1 LDEQIGSSR
10 NAFPLDRNLPE
21 TILKTGSFSHMH
33 PDTKQKT
40 TQHPDGNYIALV
52 GQPNV
57 GKSVIFH
64 ALTGRY
70 VTVANYPGTTV
81 ELTRGA
87 AREIPDATVIDTPGV
102 ITLPPHTEDEFV
114 TAKVLLNEP
123 LRAIVQVGD
132 AKNLRRTLML
142 TIQLAEMGIPM
153 ALALNMMDEAAVRG
167 VSIDHT
173 MIEEQMEL
181 PVIPTVAI
189 HGEGIEDLIDEIRKA
204 SPHLFHLEYPE
215 PLEGTIGQI
224 EHLLPTC
231 PISKRAMA
239 LLWISNDP
247 VVHAWLE
254 EYIETETLAELKR
267 MNEVLKSSLDEA
279 PSTIIFH
286 TRFDYVDR
294 LTKLAQK
301 ETGSG
306 WQSFAA
312 TLGQLSIHPLWG
324 MIILALILYGMYW
337 FVGIFGAGTLV
348 GLLEEKLFGQIINP
362 WVTDT
367 LNRLIPFTFVN
378 DLLVG
383 EYGLW
388 SMGMTYALALI
399 LPIVTTFFLA
409 FSILEDSGYLPRL
422 AVLTNRL
429 FRTIGLNGKAV
440 LPMILGLGC
449 VTMATLTT
457 RVLETKRDRLLVIL
471 LLALAVP
478 CSAQLGVVM
487 GMLAS
492 VSFTATLIWM
502 MVVLGVLLLVGWIA
516 AKVIPGE
523 RTSLLLEL
531 PPIRWP
537 MVSSVLMKTLVRLE
551 WYTKEVVPLFLLG
564 AAIMFA
570 LDKIGLLDTMTHFGE
585 PLVKGWLGLPPEASS
600 AFLLGFM
607 RRDFGATNL
616 FLMASNG
623 LLSPSQVVV
632 SMVTITLFVPC
643 IAALLMIAKSR
654 GWRTM
659 FAMVAVIFPLAFLV
673 GGLLNLILQAIG
685 CGS

>member
-1 LDEQIGSSR
+1 MQRAVKEID
-10 NAFPLDRNLPE
+10 
-21 TILKTGSFSHMH
+21 
-33 PDTKQKT
+33 KQH
-40 TQHPDGNYIALV
+40 QNGNCIALV

-57 GKSVIFH
+57 GKSVIFQ

-81 ELTRGA
+81 ELSKGT
-87 AREIPDATVIDTPGV
+87 AREISDATVIDTPGV
-102 ITLPPHTEDEFV
+102 ISLPPHTEDEFV
-114 TAKVLLNEP
+114 TANVLLNEP
-123 LRAIVQVGD
+123 LRAILQVGD

-142 TIQLAEMGIPM
+142 TIQLAEMGIP
-153 ALALNMMDEAAVRG
+153 LTVALNMMDEATERG
-167 VSIDHT
+167 VIIDHEL
-173 MIEEQMEL
+173 IETQMDV
-181 PVIPTVAI
+181 PIIPTVAI
-189 HGEGIEDLIDEIRKA
+189 HGEGIEELTIETRTA
-204 SPHLFHLEYPE
+204 SPHPFHIEYP
-215 PLEGTIGQI
+215 QI
-224 EHLLPTC
+224 IEQNIDKIVNLLPQC

-239 LLWISNDP
+239 LLWISDDP
-247 VVHAWLE
+247 VVQIWLE
-254 EYIETETLAELKR
+254 EHIDPGTYAELR
-267 MNEVLKSSLDEA
+267 RLLEQLKASLEEA
-279 PSTIIFH
+279 PSTIIFR
-286 TRFDYVDR
+286 TRFEYVDR
-294 LTKLAQK
+294 LTKLAQR

-306 WQSFAA
+306 WQSFAG

-324 MIILALILYGMYW
+324 TLILIVILFGMYW
-337 FVGIFGAGTLV
+337 FVGVFGAGTLV

-367 LNRLIPFTFVN
+367 LTRLIPFPFFT
-378 DLLVG
+378 DLLTG

-388 SMGMTYALALI
+388 TMGMTYALALI

-409 FSILEDSGYLPRL
+409 FSVLEDSGYLPRL

-440 LPMILGLGC
+440 LPMVLGLGC

-502 MVVLGVLLLVGWIA
+502 MVVLGVLLVVGWIA
-516 AKVIPGE
+516 SRILPGE

-537 MVSSVLMKTLVRLE
+537 MFSSVITKTLVRLE

-570 LDKIGLLDTMTHFGE
+570 MDKIGFLTFLTQLGE
-585 PLVKGWLGLPPEASS
+585 PLVKGWLGLPPEASM

-616 FLMASNG
+616 FLMASDG
-623 LLSPSQVVV
+623 LLSPQQVVV

-659 FAMVAVIFPLAFLV
+659 LAMVAVIFPLAFFV

-685 CGS
+685 WGT

>member
-1 LDEQIGSSR
+1 MQ
-10 NAFPLDRNLPE
+10 
-21 TILKTGSFSHMH
+21 
-33 PDTKQKT
+33 PDSKQKVS
-40 TQHPDGNYIALV
+40 QHPDGNYIALV

-57 GKSVIFH
+57 GKSVIFQ

-70 VTVANYPGTTV
+70 VAVANYPGTTV

-142 TIQLAEMGIPM
+142 TIQLAEMGVPM

-167 VSIDHT
+167 VTIDHS
-173 MIEEQMEL
+173 MLEEQMEL
-181 PVIPTVAI
+181 PVVPTVAI

-204 SPHLFHLEYPE
+204 SPHPFHLEYPE
-215 PLEGTIGQI
+215 PLEETIAEI
-224 EHLLPTC
+224 ECLLPPC

-247 VVHAWLE
+247 VVQTWFE
-254 EYIETETLAELKR
+254 EHLGTETLAEFNR
-267 MNEVLKSSLDEA
+267 MKEVLKTLLDEA

-294 LTKLAQK
+294 LTRLAQK

-306 WQSFAA
+306 WRSFAA

-348 GLLEEKLFGQIINP
+348 GILEEKLFGQIINP

-367 LNRLIPFTFVN
+367 LNRLIPVTFIS

-388 SMGMTYALALI
+388 TMGMTYALALI

-492 VSFTATLIWM
+492 VSFTATLIWL

-537 MVSSVLMKTLVRLE
+537 MVSSVITKTLVRLE

-570 LDKIGLLDTMTHFGE
+570 LDKTGLLESLTHFGE

-643 IAALLMIAKSR
+643 VAALLMIAKSR

-659 FAMVAVIFPLAFLV
+659 LAMVAVIFPLAFFV
-673 GGLLNLILQAIG
+673 GGLLKLVLQAIG
-685 CGS
+685 WGT

>member
-1 LDEQIGSSR
+1 MQSTVQERI
-10 NAFPLDRNLPE
+10 NLH
-21 TILKTGSFSHMH
+21 KNG
-33 PDTKQKT
+33 
-40 TQHPDGNYIALV
+40 GCIALV

-57 GKSVIFH
+57 GKSVIFQ
-64 ALTGRY
+64 ALTGHY
-70 VTVANYPGTTV
+70 VTVSNYPGTTV

-87 AREIPDATVIDTPGV
+87 ARDIPNTTVIDTPGV

-114 TAKVLLNEP
+114 TAKVLLHEP
-123 LRAIVQVGD
+123 LRAILQVGD

-142 TIQLAEMGIPM
+142 AIQLAEMGLPM
-153 ALALNMMDEAAVRG
+153 ALALNMMDEAAKRG
-167 VSIDHT
+167 ISIDHG
-173 MIEEQMEL
+173 MIEEQMQIR
-181 PVIPTVAI
+181 VVPTVAI
-189 HGEGIEDLIDEIRKA
+189 HGEGIQELTQETSEA
-204 SPHLFHLEYPE
+204 SAHSFHLQYPE
-215 PLEGTIGQI
+215 ILERTIEQI
-224 EHLLPTC
+224 EAILPPC
-231 PISKRAMA
+231 PISKRSMA
-239 LLWISNDP
+239 LLWVSDDP
-247 VVHAWLE
+247 VVLAWLKDHVE
-254 EYIETETLAELKR
+254 PEILSKLHKV
-267 MNEVLKSSLDEA
+267 NEGLKSSLNEA
-279 PSTIIFH
+279 PSTIIFR

-294 LTKLAQK
+294 LTKIVQK
-301 ETGSG
+301 ETGAG
-306 WQSFAA
+306 WKSFAA

-324 MIILALILYGMYW
+324 MIILVFVLYGMYW
-337 FVGIFGAGTLV
+337 FVGVFGAGILV

-367 LNRLIPFTFVN
+367 ITRLIPIPLIS
-378 DLLVG
+378 DLFVG
-383 EYGLW
+383 EFGLW
-388 SMGMTYALALI
+388 TMGMTYALALI

-409 FSILEDSGYLPRL
+409 FSLLEDSGYLPRL

-429 FRTIGLNGKAV
+429 FRRIGLNGKAV
-440 LPMILGLGC
+440 LPMVLGLGC

-502 MVVLGVLLLVGWIA
+502 IVVLGVLLAVGWIA

-537 MVSSVLMKTLVRLE
+537 MLSGVLTKTLVRLE

-570 LDKIGLLDTMTHFGE
+570 MDKTGLLAILTQIGE
-585 PLVKGWLGLPPEASS
+585 PLVKGWLGLPPEASQ

-616 FLMASNG
+616 FRMASNG
-623 LLSPSQVVV
+623 LLSSSQVVV

-659 FAMVAVIFPLAFLV
+659 LAMIAVIFPLAFLV
-673 GGLLNLILQAIG
+673 GGLLNQVLRLIGWGL
-685 CGS
+685 

>member
-1 LDEQIGSSR
+1 MQSESQEKDI
-10 NAFPLDRNLPE
+10 
-21 TILKTGSFSHMH
+21 SH
-33 PDTKQKT
+33 K
-40 TQHPDGNYIALV
+40 DGKYIALV

-87 AREIPDATVIDTPGV
+87 ARAIPGATIIDTPGV
-102 ITLPPHTEDEFV
+102 ITLPPHTEDEYV

-123 LRAIVQVGD
+123 LSTIIQVGD
-132 AKNLRRTLML
+132 AKNLRRTLLL
-142 TIQLAEMGIPM
+142 TLQLAEMGVPM
-153 ALALNMMDEAAVRG
+153 ALALNMMDEASDRG
-167 VSIDHT
+167 VSINHE
-173 MIEEQMEL
+173 MIEEQIKV

-189 HGEGIEDLIDEIRKA
+189 HGEGIDHLVQETQNA
-204 SPHLFHLEYPE
+204 TPHPFHLQYPE
-215 PLEGTIGQI
+215 TLEIALNKI
-224 EHLLPTC
+224 ESMIPSS
-231 PISKRAMA
+231 PISSRAIA
-239 LLWISNDP
+239 LLWLSDDP
-247 VVHAWLE
+247 VTHNWLE
-254 EYIETETLAELKR
+254 QHTDEETLQEL
-267 MNEVLKSSLDEA
+267 LKERQSLKDALDEA
-279 PSTIIFH
+279 PSTIIYR
-286 TRFDYVDR
+286 TRFETIDR
-294 LTKLAQK
+294 LIRLAQR
-301 ETGSG
+301 ETGTG

-337 FVGIFGAGTLV
+337 FVGVFGAGTLV

-362 WVTDT
+362 WLTDT
-367 LNRLIPFTFVN
+367 LTRLIPVPFFTN
-378 DLLVG
+378 LLVG

-388 SMGMTYALALI
+388 TLGMTYALALI

-440 LPMILGLGC
+440 LPMVLGLGC

-502 MVVLGVLLLVGWIA
+502 GVVLGVLLVVGWIA

-537 MVSSVLMKTLVRLE
+537 MISSVLTKTLVRLE

-564 AAIMFA
+564 AAIMFIM
-570 LDKIGLLDTMTHFGE
+570 DKIGLLTILMQLGE
-585 PLVKGWLGLPPEASS
+585 PVVNDWLGLPPEASS

-607 RRDFGATNL
+607 RRDFGATSL
-616 FLMASNG
+616 FLMASKG
-623 LLSPSQVVV
+623 LLSPIQVVV

-643 IAALLMIAKSR
+643 VAALLMIAKSR

-659 FAMVAVIFPLAFLV
+659 LAMVAVVFPLAFLV
-673 GGLLNLILQAIG
+673 GGLLNLTLRAIG
-685 CGS
+685 WGL

>member
-1 LDEQIGSSR
+1 MQS
-10 NAFPLDRNLPE
+10 NAKEKMVHHR
-21 TILKTGSFSHMH
+21 
-33 PDTKQKT
+33 
-40 TQHPDGNYIALV
+40 DGKCIALV

-57 GKSVIFH
+57 GKSVIFQ

-87 AREIPDATVIDTPGV
+87 ARDIPGATVIDTPGV

-114 TAKVLLNEP
+114 TANVLLNEP
-123 LRAIVQVGD
+123 LSVIVQVGD

-142 TIQLAEMGIPM
+142 TIQLAEMGVPM
-153 ALALNMMDEAAVRG
+153 ALALNMMDEAVERG
-167 VSIDHT
+167 VSIDHG
-173 MIEEQMEL
+173 MIEEQMDV

-189 HGEGIEDLIDEIRKA
+189 HGEGIEELIEETRKA
-204 SPHLFHLEYPE
+204 SPHPFHLQYPIKIE
-215 PLEGTIGQI
+215 RSLEQI
-224 EHLLPTC
+224 EILLPPC
-231 PISKRAMA
+231 PISKRAIA
-239 LLWISNDP
+239 LLWMSDDP
-247 VVHAWLE
+247 VVQAWLE
-254 EYIETETLAELKR
+254 EHAEPEILQKLHRKNELLK
-267 MNEVLKSSLDEA
+267 ESFEEA
-279 PSTIIFH
+279 PSTVIYR

-294 LTKLAQK
+294 LTKLVQR
-301 ETGSG
+301 ETGSD
-306 WQSFAA
+306 WQSLAA
-312 TLGQLSIHPLWG
+312 TLGKLSIHPLWG
-324 MIILALILYGMYW
+324 MIILAFILYGMYW
-337 FVGIFGAGTLV
+337 FVGVFSAGTLV

-362 WVTDT
+362 WVTNT
-367 LNRLIPFTFVN
+367 LARFIPVPFIS

-399 LPIVTTFFLA
+399 LPIVTTFFIA

-429 FRTIGLNGKAV
+429 FRIIGLNGKAV
-440 LPMILGLGC
+440 LPMVLGLGC

-492 VSFTATLIWM
+492 VSLTATLIWA

-516 AKVIPGE
+516 AKVVPGE

-537 MVSSVLMKTLVRLE
+537 MLSSVLTKTLVRLE

-564 AAIMFA
+564 AAIMFTM
-570 LDKIGLLDTMTHFGE
+570 DKVGLLTFLTDLGE
-585 PLVKGWLGLPPEASS
+585 PLVKGWLGLPPEASA

-607 RRDFGATNL
+607 RRDFGATSL
-616 FLMASNG
+616 FLMSSNG
-623 LLSPSQVVV
+623 LLNPSQVVV

-659 FAMVAVIFPLAFLV
+659 LAMVAVIFPLAFIV
-673 GGLLNLILQAIG
+673 GGLLNLTLQAMG
-685 CGS
+685 WGS

>member
-1 LDEQIGSSR
+1 MQSNIQE
-10 NAFPLDRNLPE
+10 NLVHH
-21 TILKTGSFSHMH
+21 INGKC
-33 PDTKQKT
+33 
-40 TQHPDGNYIALV
+40 IILV

-57 GKSVIFH
+57 GKSVIFKE
-64 ALTGRY
+64 LTGHY

-87 AREIPDATVIDTPGV
+87 AREIPDTTVIDTPGV

-114 TAKVLLNEP
+114 TAQVLLNES
-123 LRAIVQVGD
+123 LRAIIQVGD

-142 TIQLAEMGIPM
+142 TIQLAEMGVPM
-153 ALALNMMDEAAVRG
+153 ALALNMMDEASERG
-167 VSIDHT
+167 VSIDHG
-173 MIEEQMEL
+173 MIEEQMDV

-189 HGEGIEDLIDEIRKA
+189 HGEGIEELIQEIRKA
-204 SPHLFHLEYPE
+204 SPHPFHLQYPAI
-215 PLEGTIGQI
+215 LERFLEQI
-224 EHLLPTC
+224 EVLLPEC
-231 PISKRAMA
+231 PISKRAFA
-239 LLWISNDP
+239 LLMMSEDP
-247 VVHAWLE
+247 VVQAWLE
-254 EYIETETLAELKR
+254 EHAEPEILQQLYGKIELLKDSLE
-267 MNEVLKSSLDEA
+267 EV
-279 PSTIIFH
+279 PSTIIYR

-294 LTKLAQK
+294 LTKLVQR
-301 ETGSG
+301 ETGSS
-306 WQSFAA
+306 WQSLAA

-324 MIILALILYGMYW
+324 MIILVLILYGMYW

-348 GLLEEKLFGQIINP
+348 GFLEERVFGQIINP
-362 WVTDT
+362 WISNT
-367 LNRLIPFTFVN
+367 LTRFIPVPFIS

-388 SMGMTYALALI
+388 TMGMTYALALI
-399 LPIVTTFFLA
+399 LPIVSTFFLA

-429 FRTIGLNGKAV
+429 FRIIGLNGKAV
-440 LPMILGLGC
+440 LPMVLGLGC

-492 VSFTATLIWM
+492 ISFTATLIWIA
-502 MVVLGVLLLVGWIA
+502 VILGVLLLVGWLA
-516 AKVIPGE
+516 SKVIPGE

-537 MVSSVLMKTLVRLE
+537 MLSSVLTKTLVRLE

-570 LDKIGLLDTMTHFGE
+570 MDKTGLLTFLTELGE
-585 PLVKGWLGLPPEASS
+585 PLVKGWLGLPPEASA

-607 RRDFGATNL
+607 RRDFGATSL
-616 FLMASNG
+616 FLMASKG
-623 LLSPSQVVV
+623 LLNPSQVVV
-632 SMVTITLFVPC
+632 SMVTITLFIPC

-659 FAMVAVIFPLAFLV
+659 LAMVAVIFPLAFFV
-673 GGLLNLILQAIG
+673 GGLLRIALQAIG
-685 CGS
+685 WGL

>member
-1 LDEQIGSSR
+1 MQPTPQEKL
-10 NAFPLDRNLPE
+10 A
-21 TILKTGSFSHMH
+21 T
-33 PDTKQKT
+33 QK
-40 TQHPDGNYIALV
+40 NEKYIALV

-81 ELTRGA
+81 ELTRGT
-87 AREIPDATVIDTPGV
+87 ARAIPGATIIDTPGV

-123 LRAIVQVGD
+123 LNAIVQVGD

-142 TIQLAEMGIPM
+142 TLQLAEMGVPL
-153 ALALNMMDEAAVRG
+153 ALALNMMDEATERG
-167 VSIDHT
+167 ISIDHR
-173 MIEEQMEL
+173 MIEDQIKV

-189 HGEGIEDLIDEIRKA
+189 HGEGIEALIEETQSA
-204 SPHLFHLEYPE
+204 SSHLFHLQYPAI
-215 PLEGTIGQI
+215 LERTIKQI
-224 EHLLPTC
+224 ETLIPSSF
-231 PISKRAMA
+231 ISPRAIA
-239 LLWISNDP
+239 LLWLSDDP
-247 VVHAWLE
+247 VIQVWLE
-254 EYIETETLAELKR
+254 QHTDEETLQKLFQKREDLK
-267 MNEVLKSSLDEA
+267 NSLDEA
-279 PSTIIFH
+279 PSTIIYR

-294 LTKLAQK
+294 MTKLVQR
-301 ETGSG
+301 ETGVG

-312 TLGQLSIHPLWG
+312 TIGQLSMHPLWG
-324 MIILALILYGMYW
+324 MVILTAILTGLYW
-337 FVGIFGAGTLV
+337 FVGVFGAGILV
-348 GLLEEKLFGQIINP
+348 GILEEGLFGRVINP
-362 WVTDT
+362 WVIET
-367 LNRLIPFTFVN
+367 LTRLIPIPFMT

-388 SMGMTYALALI
+388 TLGMTYALALI
-399 LPIVTTFFLA
+399 LPIVSTFFIA
-409 FSILEDSGYLPRL
+409 FSLLEDSGYLPRL
-422 AVLTNRL
+422 AVLTNRI
-429 FRTIGLNGKAV
+429 FRMIGLNGKAI
-440 LPMILGLGC
+440 LPMVLGLGC

-457 RVLETKRDRLLVIL
+457 RVLESKRDRMLVIL

-492 VSFTATLIWM
+492 ISFTATLIWM
-502 MVVLGVLLLVGWIA
+502 IVVLGVLLLVGWLA

-531 PPIRWP
+531 PPIRRP
-537 MVSSVLMKTLVRLE
+537 LLSSVLTKTLMRME

-564 AAIMFA
+564 AAILFTM
-570 LDKIGLLDTMTHFGE
+570 DKIGLLTILTQFGE
-585 PLVKGWLGLPPEASS
+585 PLVQGWLGLPPEAST

-607 RRDFGATNL
+607 RRDFGATSL
-616 FLMASNG
+616 FLMASSG
-623 LLSPSQVVV
+623 LLSPAQVVV

-673 GGLLNLILQAIG
+673 GGLLNQILMAIG
-685 CGS
+685 WG